1 MRTLPVITCSRRV
14 LLAFFILAAAVSP
27 VCAVNNSASLS
38 FAFEPTHG
46 APAVSIVQ
54 PADYLCANVSIRSTL
69 KEPERQAAAIQEIVR
84 RLSTAIQSS
93 NTFQLHQGPAR
104 IFGGSNNASYLSS
117 RSNTTPGSLQTN
129 LRVLCPLAP
138 EAEIFEIIR
147 RVTQFIARV
156 EVPAD
161 AEVRIVSTTLAV
173 AGAEQQRERLMQL
186 IREQISKTREQLGAN
201 VVTVTGL
208 DSPVLVRP
216 LDSLTVE
223 LYLDYQLSATL
234 EK

>member
-1 MRTLPVITCSRRV
+1 MSCNYRF
-14 LLAFFILAAAVSP
+14 LLALVTCVVAGTP
-27 VCAVNNSASLS
+27 VRAVNNSASLS
-38 FAFEPTHG
+38 FAFEPTHS

-84 RLSTAIQSS
+84 RLTTAVQSS

-104 IFGGSNNASYLSS
+104 IFGGSTSASYLLKSS
-117 RSNTTPGSLQTN
+117 HSTPGSLQTT
-129 LRVLCPLAP
+129 LRVLCPLKP
-138 EAEIFEIIR
+138 DAEIFEIIR
-147 RVTQFIARV
+147 RVTQFITRV

-161 AEVRIVSTTLAV
+161 AEVRIINTTLAV
-173 AGAEQQRERLMQL
+173 AGAEQQRDRLMQL

-216 LDSLTVE
+216 LDALTVE
-223 LYLDYQLSATL
+223 LYLDYQLSATV

>member
-1 MRTLPVITCSRRV
+1 MSRIRQFLITLVTC
-14 LLAFFILAAAVSP
+14 AVAGTP
-27 VCAVNNSASLS
+27 AWAVNNSASLS
-38 FAFEPTHG
+38 LAFEPAHG
-46 APAVSIVQ
+46 TPAVSIVH

-69 KEPERQAAAIQEIVR
+69 KEPERQAVAIQEIVR
-84 RLSTAIQSS
+84 RLTTAVQSS

-104 IFGGSNNASYLSS
+104 IFGGSSSASYLSS

-129 LRVLCPLAP
+129 LRVLYPLTP

-147 RVTQFIARV
+147 RVTQFITRI

-161 AEVRIVSTTLAV
+161 AEVRIVNTTLAV

>member
-1 MRTLPVITCSRRV
+1 MRTLRLMSCPPRF
-14 LLAFFILAAAVSP
+14 LLALLTCAVAVTP
-27 VCAVNNSASLS
+27 GRAVNNSASLS

-84 RLSTAIQSS
+84 RLTTAVQSS

-104 IFGGSNNASYLSS
+104 IFGGSSSASYLSS

-129 LRVLCPLAP
+129 LRVLCPLTP

-147 RVTQFIARV
+147 RVTQFITRI

-161 AEVRIVSTTLAV
+161 AYW
-173 AGAEQQRERLMQL
+173 GAQTQRSVENFPFGARERMPIEIVHAL
-186 IREQISKTREQLGAN
+186 A
-201 VVTVTGL
+201 
-208 DSPVLVRP
+208 
-216 LDSLTVE
+216 
-223 LYLDYQLSATL
+223 L
-234 EK
+234 EHEV

>member
-1 MRTLPVITCSRRV
+1 MKTILTRTRRFFLV
-14 LLAFFILAAAVSP
+14 LVAGVAVVSPARAVS
-27 VCAVNNSASLS
+27 NSANLA

-46 APAVSIVQ
+46 TPAVSLVQ
-54 PADYLCANVSIRSTL
+54 PADYLCAHVSIRSSL

-84 RLSTAIQSS
+84 RLTTAIQSS

-104 IFGGSNNASYLSS
+104 IFGGSTSASYLSS
-117 RSNTTPGSLQTN
+117 RPNTTPGSLQTN
-129 LRVLCPLAP
+129 LRVLCPLTP
-138 EAEIFEIIR
+138 EAEIFELIR

-173 AGAEQQRERLMQL
+173 AGAEQQRDRLMRL

-216 LDSLTVE
+216 LDPLNVE
-223 LYLDYQLSATL
+223 LYLDYQLSATV